1 MAATRLLT
9 CPLPYAACAARR
21 PKRAEPTLRS
31 RLVTIAIAL
40 AVLYGM
46 YNGERWLLE
55 HSPASMNELTVA
67 TCMAGIVFGD
77 RAPANVCAGCR
88 IGTDGEAYSE

>member
-1 MAATRLLT
+1 MAATRLT
-9 CPLPYAACAARR
+9 CPLPPAACTSRRAKQAR
-21 PKRAEPTLRS
+21 PAPCS

-55 HSPASMNELTVA
+55 HSPASANELVVA
-67 TCMAGIVFGD
+67 TCVADVVFGD
-77 RAPANVCAGCR
+77 GIPTNLCAGA
-88 IGTDGEAYSE
+88 GTGGEGEPRSE

>member
-1 MAATRLLT
+1 MAATQLLT

-21 PKRAEPTLRS
+21 PKRVRPTLRS

-55 HSPASMNELTVA
+55 HSSASANELTVA
-67 TCMAGIVFGD
+67 TCVVDIVFGD
-77 RAPANVCAGCR
+77 RARENVCAGAR
-88 IGTDGEAYSE
+88 MGTDGEPYNE